1 MAFAKSSM
9 ALAVMLIFAFAG
21 MADATRSLNEGRSL
35 SAHGYPNKYTAYL
48 KGKNQVPAPIM
59 TKTWGSA
66 AFEWNATTALVTV
79 QVAQGVDIWAG
90 HIHDGA
96 AGTAG
101 PVVVTLFSFTDP
113 VNGGLQYI
121 SGSFST
127 TLMLDL
133 NAFPGLI
140 EMITSGDAYVNVHSK
155 INAGG
160 EIRDQLTSSA

>member
-1 MAFAKSSM
+1 MTKFAKSTM

-21 MADATRSLNEGRSL
+21 MADA
-35 SAHGYPNKYTAYL
+35 AHGYPNKYTAYL
-48 KGKNQVPAPIM
+48 KGKNQPDKVM
-59 TKTWGSA
+59 TKTWGAA

-96 AGTAG
+96 AGQAG

-127 TLMLDL
+127 TVMLDL

-140 EMITSGDAYVNVHSK
+140 EMVTSGNAYVNVHSK
-155 INAGG
+155 VNPGG
-160 EIRDQLTSSA
+160 EIRDQLMA